1 MSNKQWLIMN
11 WQLVIDFWFNELQPK
26 HWWVKDAALDE
37 LIRERFSE
45 LHRQAMAGEL
55 SHWREIPLGRLGE
68 VIILD
73 QFSRNMYRDT
83 PRAFASDALAL
94 VLSQEAVRAKAD
106 LALGEAERQFLYM
119 PYMHSE
125 SAAIHEQG
133 LPLFAALGDQYGYGA
148 YLRHQEIVT
157 QFGRYPHRNAILGR
171 VSSVQEEAFL
181 QTPNSSF

>member
-1 MSNKQWLIMN
+1 MN

-26 HWWVKDAALDE
+26 HWWVKDTALDE
-37 LIRERFSE
+37 LIRERFSD

-73 QFSRNMYRDT
+73 QFSRNMYRDR
-83 PRAFASDALAL
+83 PQAFASDPLALAL
-94 VLSQEAVRAKAD
+94 AQESVRAKAD

-125 SAAIHEQG
+125 STVIHEQG

-148 YLRHQEIVT
+148 YLRHQEIVSR
-157 QFGRYPHRNAILGR
+157 FGRYPHRNDILGR
-171 VSSVQEEAFL
+171 QSTEDEEEFL
-181 QTPNSSF
+181 KTPNSSF